1 MLSDLSIVQFIV
13 VQASFAFSPGLIIA
27 LIVNESIQNS
37 RRKGFEVA
45 GGAALGGLIL
55 AFISASIVTFLYS
68 AIPIF
73 LQIIYLFGSVFILY
87 KGLSILTRKDIET
100 KKSEKGAFYSGLKVN
115 LINPKMWVLYLS
127 VIPIFI
133 TNYDENLFT
142 SLVFLGILTVL
153 INFGGDMAY
162 ALLSS
167 YFFSDS
173 SDRTKKII
181 NRLSGVS
188 LICIGLYLLFSRF
201 F

>member
-100 KKSEKGAFYSGLKVN
+100 KKQSFKNDIKGPERKMKRNEPCYCGSGK
-115 LINPKMWVLYLS
+115 K
-127 VIPIFI
+127 FKHCHG
-133 TNYDENLFT
+133 
-142 SLVFLGILTVL
+142 SL
-153 INFGGDMAY
+153 
-162 ALLSS
+162 
-167 YFFSDS
+167 
-173 SDRTKKII
+173 
-181 NRLSGVS
+181 
-188 LICIGLYLLFSRF
+188 
-201 F
+201 

>member
-100 KKSEKGAFYSGLKVN
+100 KNKLE
-115 LINPKMWVLYLS
+115 
-127 VIPIFI
+127 
-133 TNYDENLFT
+133 
-142 SLVFLGILTVL
+142 
-153 INFGGDMAY
+153 
-162 ALLSS
+162 
-167 YFFSDS
+167 FFNSI
-173 SDRTKKII
+173 K
-181 NRLSGVS
+181 
-188 LICIGLYLLFSRF
+188 
-201 F
+201 